1 MVKKLEVSETKA
13 ILVLALPAMLEFG
26 FQTVLQY
33 VDLYMVGVLGVDATS
48 IVGLSSQVQ
57 FLLRFPIN
65 GMAVGVL
72 SVIAVEFGRK
82 EYGRIHSLSLQT
94 MFYALFVGVIFWTLS
109 FLIGECMPF
118 VYHLDGPIKAGFLS
132 YFRISYSTTVLFTVT
147 VMFGTV
153 LRAIGDMKS
162 PMIING
168 IVNLLNIILNFF
180 LINKTRYIK
189 LFGRN
194 IKVYGADMGL
204 DGAALGTA
212 VSIAI
217 GGIIMCVVVYC
228 NRKTTIRGEERKI
241 DLAIWKRFLFI
252 GVPAAMTSIATGVG
266 RLIFTSFIS
275 VMGTIATAAHSI
287 AFTAESF
294 FYIPAVGIQKAVTT
308 LSGNYLGEGN
318 WIRINKMVKAGT
330 ILVMG
335 IMGCMGALLFVFGT
349 EVSTIFTDDEY
360 AVKLSGKV
368 LSLIS
373 VSEPLFGLSILM
385 QGILEGMGETRKTFV
400 WSSISMWLFRVVL
413 CFLITR
419 IITGKLEIAW
429 LCMMADNVFRAIS
442 LSIVLFRR
450 KYNEE
455 LHNRS

>member
-1 MVKKLEVSETKA
+1 MVKELEVSETKA

-33 VDLYMVGVLGVDATS
+33 VDLYMVGVLGVEATS

-118 VYHLDGPIKAGFLS
+118 VYHLDDPIKAGFLS
-132 YFRISYSTTVLFTVT
+132 YFRISYSTTVLFTLT
-147 VMFGTV
+147 VMLGTV

-194 IKVYGADMGL
+194 IKVYGA
-204 DGAALGTA
+204 
-212 VSIAI
+212 
-217 GGIIMCVVVYC
+217 
-228 NRKTTIRGEERKI
+228 E
-241 DLAIWKRFLFI
+241 
-252 GVPAAMTSIATGVG
+252 
-266 RLIFTSFIS
+266 
-275 VMGTIATAAHSI
+275 
-287 AFTAESF
+287 
-294 FYIPAVGIQKAVTT
+294 
-308 LSGNYLGEGN
+308 
-318 WIRINKMVKAGT
+318 
-330 ILVMG
+330 
-335 IMGCMGALLFVFGT
+335 
-349 EVSTIFTDDEY
+349 
-360 AVKLSGKV
+360 
-368 LSLIS
+368 
-373 VSEPLFGLSILM
+373 
-385 QGILEGMGETRKTFV
+385 
-400 WSSISMWLFRVVL
+400 
-413 CFLITR
+413 
-419 IITGKLEIAW
+419 IITGKLETAW

-455 LHNRS
+455 LHNRG